1 MTDPYMAGVVAIA
14 VASPIVLAIGW
25 ALDRWFALDE
35 TPLYADQ
42 PADELTEERAARIVK
57 EFERRTS

>member
-1 MTDPYMAGVVAIA
+1 MTDPYMAGVLVILL
-14 VASPIVLAIGW
+14 ASPIVLAIGW

-42 PADELTEERAARIVK
+42 PADATRDQTGAAA
-57 EFERRTS
+57 